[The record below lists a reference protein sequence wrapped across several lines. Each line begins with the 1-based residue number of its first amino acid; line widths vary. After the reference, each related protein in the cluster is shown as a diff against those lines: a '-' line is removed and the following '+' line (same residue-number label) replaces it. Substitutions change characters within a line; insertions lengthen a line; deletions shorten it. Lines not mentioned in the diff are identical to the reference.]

1 MDEQSQD
8 AISRRNL
15 RRSACDLCREYKVKC
30 SGNRPKC
37 DRCTRL
43 GKECIFSVA
52 RPRPQDQDLRFGTR
66 PGPKAHDRFIH
77 VDPAMYRTTGSNSS
91 GGNVDNISNNNNNGQ
106 QATKERST
114 GPSWRQ
120 NPDTYGED
128 ARTGAFHGC
137 WPDTLPPLHH
147 HHLPAASIPSAT
159 AAPITRPPSQ
169 AASLT
174 LDRDVDMAFQHA
186 ERASSS
192 GQSEAHLSSVSDEG
206 WYWNNVPDFSD
217 NAYSGSS
224 ADIYR
229 AVSDDFAL
237 LVSRG
242 GIPPPHEEGHG
253 GRDKSRQQQQQQQHA
268 PAPGSAP
275 THALSVSALRS
286 HSMMRRADN
295 HNHNH
300 NNNNNNSHHHNHHNQ
315 GSGAMTLSL
324 AAGSR
329 SSSSS
334 SSAECSCVQQLTLS
348 LFDLS
353 TWKADQ
359 RPGAPAGGDSPTLSE
374 YCMIYHNSMS
384 LWERLIMGCVR
395 CLSRPQFAQLLI
407 LNIEQLVHLQR
418 NQQVLLQRPRP
429 ASSSSTTPPSPPPP
443 TALSDVIR
451 IGDYV
456 VESETERAAII
467 GPLLKGRAA
476 GLMDFIDSL
485 RELLLPT
492 GMPDLGARLDSMT
505 DKLKQRGLECG

>member
-15 RRSACDLCREYKVKC
+15 RRSA
-30 SGNRPKC
+30 
-37 DRCTRL
+37 L

-52 RPRPQDQDLRFGTR
+52 RPRPQDQDLRFGSR

-77 VDPAMYRTTGSNSS
+77 VDPAMYRTGSNST
-91 GGNVDNISNNNNNGQ
+91 GGNVDNISNNNNNNNNNNGQ
-106 QATKERST
+106 QASKERSA

-120 NPDTYGED
+120 NHPDAYGED
-128 ARTGAFHGC
+128 ARNGGFHGC

-147 HHLPAASIPSAT
+147 HHLPAASIPSAA

-242 GIPPPHEEGHG
+242 GIPPPHDEGHG
-253 GRDKSRQQQQQQQHA
+253 GRDKSRQQQQQQQQHV

-295 HNHNH
+295 HNHNY
-300 NNNNNNSHHHNHHNQ
+300 NNNNNNSHHHHNQ
-315 GSGAMTLSL
+315 GSGAMMLSL

-334 SSAECSCVQQLTLS
+334 SSSDCSCVQQLTLS

-359 RPGAPAGGDSPTLSE
+359 RPGAPADADSPTLSE
-374 YCMIYHNSMS
+374 YCMIYHNSMG
-384 LWERLIMGCVR
+384 LWERLTMGCVR
-395 CLSRPQFAQLLI
+395 CLLRPQFAQLLI

-418 NQQVLLQRPRP
+418 NQQALQQRPRP
-429 ASSSSTTPPSPPPP
+429 ASSSSTPPSPSTSP
-443 TALSDVIR
+443 ALSDVIR

-456 VESETERAAII
+456 VESEAERAAIV

-476 GLMDFIDSL
+476 GLMDFIDGL

-505 DKLKQRGLECG
+505 EKLKQRGIECG